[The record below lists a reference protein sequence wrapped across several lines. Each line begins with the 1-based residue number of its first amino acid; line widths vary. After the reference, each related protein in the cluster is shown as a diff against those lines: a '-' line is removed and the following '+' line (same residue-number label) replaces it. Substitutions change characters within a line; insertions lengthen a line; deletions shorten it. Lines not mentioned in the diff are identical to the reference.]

1 MMALKCVVLS
11 AHASTL
17 HAYEH
22 DGNRLAGT
30 ARNALELLRIFEGH
44 PSLKGGRESF
54 NLNKELKNHGLGI
67 RRGGNGMKQLWSDQ
81 EAATNRASCTVSN
94 KRGGRR
100 KLSGRRLSPRSPRLV
115 VRLIIMIAVARSSVL
130 SRLQL
135 ILEF

>member
-11 AHASTL
+11 AQASTL

-54 NLNKELKNHGLGI
+54 NLLKQGTEKSWPRHQK
-67 RRGGNGMKQLWSDQ
+67 RRQRD
-81 EAATNRASCTVSN
+81 EAA
-94 KRGGRR
+94 
-100 KLSGRRLSPRSPRLV
+100 V
-115 VRLIIMIAVARSSVL
+115 V
-130 SRLQL
+130 
-135 ILEF
+135 